1 MLTNQHWVW
10 SCGIHMR
17 VILQE
22 MLKISI
28 FDMRLKI
35 TNFRLQPP
43 LPGANELISFIMLL
57 FS

>member
-1 MLTNQHWVW
+1 MW

-57 FS
+57 LS